1 MNDLLLPQSLRP
13 KGSSPING
21 FQLPESASAC
31 LPSGWGVEQLP
42 RVLRIQSIAQLRNI
56 GAESINRAVLTHQR
70 CKLCVDWIADTT
82 DHRLYRHRLVSL
94 QPAQTAS
101 SQHGALRIERLLPAE
116 QPLPTLNLFETVPPG
131 WVKDRRLVRR
141 AAELWEELPR
151 PLAALVNAVL
161 WEGRRFHRFVTG
173 PASLQ
178 QDPRVRNGN
187 FMHSIEVAERARAL
201 ARQHPQADVPLL
213 IASGLLHNVAKAEE
227 MRLDRTQ
234 GNDRDTEVAGPGA
247 MAIKWI
253 SEAKTAGG
261 VAMDAES
268 YWKLLNMIAVVSHC
282 PRLSLVGQRGRGGKL
297 GQDAARLLKATREVQ
312 MAGDAQR
319 SRVGLPNGAPVYT
332 LPVARPDQVQRET
345 T

>member
-13 KGSSPING
+13 KGISPING
-21 FQLPESASAC
+21 AHLPEPFVS
-31 LPSGWGVEQLP
+31 LPPDGVVEHLP
-42 RVLRIQSIAQLRNI
+42 RVLRIQSIAQLGNI
-56 GAESINRAVLTHQR
+56 GAENINRAVLAHQR
-70 CKLCVDWIADTT
+70 CQLCVDWVADTA
-82 DHRLYRHRLVSL
+82 DHRLYRHRLVSF

-101 SQHGALRIERLLPAE
+101 SQHGALRIGRLLPAE
-116 QPLPTLNLFETVPPG
+116 QPLPTLNLFETVPPS
-131 WVKDRRLVRR
+131 WVKDRSLVRR
-141 AAELWEELPR
+141 AAALWEELPR
-151 PLAALVNAVL
+151 PLAALINAVL

-178 QDPRVRNGN
+178 QDPRISNGN
-187 FMHSIEVAERARAL
+187 FTHSVEVAEHARAL

-213 IASGLLHNVAKAEE
+213 IAGGLLHNVAKAEE

-234 GNDRDTEVAGPGA
+234 GGDGNTKVSGPGA

-253 SEAKTAGG
+253 SEAKATGG

-282 PRLSLVGQRGRGGKL
+282 PRLSLVGQPGRDGAL
-297 GQDAARLLKATREVQ
+297 GREAARLLNATQEVQ

-319 SRVGLPNGAPVYT
+319 FRAGLPSDAPVYSM
-332 LPVARPDQVQRET
+332 PVGRPDRTQRET